1 MGTAQPTEKPK
12 KGEPLYEGKAK
23 IVYATDDPS
32 LVIQY
37 FKDDASA
44 FNAKKKG
51 TIKQKGVMNNFIAS
65 KTFEFL
71 MERGIKTHFVEKL
84 SEREMLIKK
93 VAIIPVEVVV
103 RNRVAGSLAKR
114 MGMPEGTD
122 LKRSI
127 LEFYYKDDDLDDPMI
142 NSDHIR
148 AFSLATDDEMS
159 QIREQ
164 AMKINLLLIE
174 MFKKA
179 GVELIDFKLEFG
191 RADGK
196 LLLADE
202 ISPDTCR
209 LWDIKTGEKLDKDRF
224 RFDLGNVEES
234 YQEIVKRMS
243 GQ

>member
-1 MGTAQPTEKPK
+1 MGNEKPQ
-12 KGEPLYEGKAK
+12 KGEMLYEGKAK
-23 IVYATDDPS
+23 IVYATDDPT

-51 TIKQKGVMNNFIAS
+51 TIEQKGVMNNFIAS
-65 KTFEFL
+65 KIFEFL
-71 MERGIKTHFVEKL
+71 IEHGIKTHYVEKL
-84 SEREMLIKK
+84 SDREMLIKK
-93 VAIIPVEVVV
+93 VAIIPVEVVM

-148 AFSLATDDEMS
+148 AFSLATDDEMK

-164 AMKINLLLIE
+164 AGKINALLCE
-174 MFKKA
+174 MFKKT

-191 RADGK
+191 RAGGE

-224 RFDLGNVEES
+224 RFDLGKVEES
-234 YQEIVKRMS
+234 YHEIVKRMG

>member
-1 MGTAQPTEKPK
+1 MEEAKKPQRA
-12 KGEPLYEGKAK
+12 EQLYEGKAK
-23 IVYATDDPS
+23 IIYATDDPE

-51 TIKQKGVMNNFIAS
+51 TIDQKGVMNNSIAS

-71 MERGIKTHFVEKL
+71 RENGIKSHYVEKL
-84 SEREMLIKK
+84 TDREMLVKK

-103 RNRVAGSLAKR
+103 RNKVAGSLAKR

-122 LKRSI
+122 LGRTI
-127 LEFYYKDDDLDDPMI
+127 LEFYYKDDALDDPMI
-142 NSDHIR
+142 NADHIK
-148 AFSLATDDEMS
+148 AFSLATEKEIAAM
-159 QIREQ
+159 REQ
-164 AMKINLLLIE
+164 ALKINRLLTG

-179 GVELIDFKLEFG
+179 GIELVDFKLEFG
-191 RADGK
+191 RAGGE

-224 RFDLGNVEES
+224 RFDLGRVEEA
-234 YQEIVKRMS
+234 YQEIVKRI
-243 GQ
+243 GGG